1 LNARVVGERSD
12 AAPRIGR
19 RLYGNY
25 VSQLANSGLRI
36 AEQLVLVPLYIH
48 VWGVELYKDWML
60 IGAIG
65 NVLITCNFGTEYYFG
80 GHFLADV
87 ARGDLKSFDRNLRT
101 ALFCTA
107 AVSIGLL
114 ALGGVALALVDVPA
128 AIQITALDHRTAY
141 AMLIA
146 VCVPVMVLI
155 SAQVLHPVYRAFGDF
170 TRGEYVF
177 ALYTVAQIGSVALAL
192 LQHAAPLTVALC
204 YLIVPF
210 CFSAALFADLLRRYP
225 RVRFGLAV
233 PTIEELRSIVPMS
246 LLYFTFPISLA
257 LMLNGTLLLFGL
269 LKVSAIGIVTY
280 NSYRIFTGVT
290 QNVANQFAIGCGIE
304 MARQLA
310 KGEIAACRRL
320 YGVTG
325 KIVTGLAGLFAGI
338 SIPLS
343 GPFIS
348 LWTKGAVGAEH
359 SLLIAF
365 LAGIFVGAPGQA
377 ALMLLRYGNHPR
389 PLALAWLGQSVGGL
403 ALAYLAYPMFG
414 VAGAALAFS
423 LCQFIFVGLFLP
435 LAIERMFGCSAAR
448 HLFSSYAVGAVAFGL
463 SYAAAVGAFSLGL
476 TGFMGLILTGLV
488 WAAAMALPALVL
500 LRQTR
505 A

>member
-1 LNARVVGERSD
+1 LNAQIAGERGD

-19 RLYGNY
+19 RLYSNY
-25 VSQLANSGLRI
+25 LSQLTNSGLRI
-36 AEQLVLVPLYIH
+36 AEQLLLVPLYLH

-60 IGAIG
+60 IGAVG
-65 NVLITCNFGTEYYFG
+65 SFLITCNFGTEFYFG
-80 GHFLADV
+80 GHFLVDV
-87 ARGDLKSFDRNLRT
+87 ARGDMRSFDRNFRT
-101 ALFCTA
+101 ALFCT
-107 AVSIGLL
+107 VSVSVALL
-114 ALGGVALALVDVPA
+114 ALVALALACIDVPT

-177 ALYTVAQIGSVALAL
+177 ALYTVAQIGSVAVAL
-192 LQHAAPLTVALC
+192 FLHAAPLTVALC

-210 CFSAALFADLLRRYP
+210 CFSAALVIDLLRRYP
-225 RVRFGLAV
+225 QVHFRLAV
-233 PTIEELRSIVPMS
+233 PSIDELRSIVPMS
-246 LLYFTFPISLA
+246 LMYFTFPISLA

-269 LKVSAIGIVTY
+269 LQVSAIAIVTY

-310 KGEIAACRRL
+310 KGETAACRRL
-320 YGVTG
+320 YAVTG

-343 GPFIS
+343 GPFVL
-348 LWTKGAVGAEH
+348 LWTKGAVGADQP
-359 SLLIAF
+359 LLIAF
-365 LAGIFVGAPGQA
+365 LAGIFIGAPGQA
-377 ALMLLRYGNHPR
+377 ALMLFRYGNHPR
-389 PLALAWLGQSVGGL
+389 PLAVAWLGQSVGGL
-403 ALAYLAYPMFG
+403 ALAYALYPMLG
-414 VAGAALAFS
+414 VTGAAIAFS
-423 LCQFIFVGLFLP
+423 LCQLVFVGLFLP
-435 LAIERMFGCSAAR
+435 LAVQRMFGFSAVR
-448 HLFSSYAVGAVAFGL
+448 HLVTSYGVGAAAFAL

-476 TGFMGLILTGLV
+476 TGFVGLILTGMV
-488 WAAAMALPALVL
+488 WAAAMALPTFML
-500 LRQTR
+500 LRRTR